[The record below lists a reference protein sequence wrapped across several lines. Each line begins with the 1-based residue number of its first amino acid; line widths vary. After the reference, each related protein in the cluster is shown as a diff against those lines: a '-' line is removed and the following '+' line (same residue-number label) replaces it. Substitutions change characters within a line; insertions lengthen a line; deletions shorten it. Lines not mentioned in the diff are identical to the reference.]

1 MESKLI
7 TLRIE
12 DDLKKAA
19 IALAKEE
26 RRSLSAWIA
35 AMIADRVAAQPAK
48 GTGKRAA

>member
-7 TLRIE
+7 TFRIE

-19 IALAKEE
+19 IDLAKAE

-35 AMIADRVAAQPAK
+35 AMIADRVAAQTTK
-48 GTGKRAA
+48 GTGKSAA